1 MVSQLEEQLNFS
13 IIKICCFLGDV
24 DSVDDN
30 ESLHNSSSNNLR
42 TNLNVAN
49 KNYYYNMNRRA
60 YPQPPGPTHAR
71 MQPMSPKHFAH
82 YYPPSQHISG
92 RVSVPAVGNQPIY
105 LNSPPL
111 QQQNHS
117 YVRNL
122 DLISN
127 VLDGTVV
134 GQHLAATAGVHQTPS
149 SAARRVRYP
158 GYRGASG
165 GPKEVRHETKL

>member
-1 MVSQLEEQLNFS
+1 M
-13 IIKICCFLGDV
+13 
-24 DSVDDN
+24 DDN

-42 TNLNVAN
+42 ANVTGPN
-49 KNYYYNMNRRA
+49 KNYYNMTRRQQYLQQQQLVQSHSRA
-60 YPQPPGPTHAR
+60 
-71 MQPMSPKHFAH
+71 QPMSPNHFSNHGH
-82 YYPPSQHISG
+82 YYPPGQHISG

-111 QQQNHS
+111 QQQQNHS

-127 VLDGTVV
+127 VLDGAVV
-134 GQHLAATAGVHQTPS
+134 GQHLAPPPGVHQP
-149 SAARRVRYP
+149 AGAGGVRRVRYP
-158 GYRGASG
+158 GFRGASGGGG